1 MRIYQGRHNHNE
13 GLTQMLTNTE
23 QRLTAIREWLAQNNI
38 DALLVPHEDEYLGEY
53 VPAHNERLHWLTG
66 FTGSAGAAVI
76 TQDKAA
82 IFVDGRYT
90 VQVTK
95 EVPATLFE
103 YRHLIEEPALDWILE
118 SLPAQSKVAID
129 PRMHNANWLNQAQA
143 KLSAKHELAILENNP
158 IDELWSDRPSP
169 VVSQMILMPTE
180 SVGQSSESKR
190 KQIAEIVV
198 KAGADSAII
207 TALDSVAWLLNIRG
221 LDVSRLPVLLSHA
234 ILHSD
239 ASVEFFLDP
248 SRIPAEFDSHV
259 GQGVSVHHPESLQ
272 QQVEALSGKKVL
284 VDPVTSNS
292 WFKLVLQNS
301 GAEVISQADPCLMPK
316 AAKNAVEISG
326 MKACHIRDGVAM
338 VKFLTWLDAEVAVGN
353 LHNEAVLSDTL
364 EQFRR
369 EDPTLKDLS
378 FDTISAAGSNAA
390 MCHYNHENQPKPGQL
405 EMNTLYLVDSGG
417 QYLDGTTDIT
427 RTIAIGQPSKEMIKQ
442 FTLAL
447 KGHIGVARAR
457 FPKGTRG
464 YQIDTLARQHLWA
477 EGYDYDHGTG
487 HGVGHFLSVHE
498 GPQSISKRQ
507 IDVPLVEGM
516 VLSNEPGYYRADA
529 FGIRIENLELVVEIP
544 TNGDFPVLT
553 FESLTRCPID
563 QRNINVDM
571 LTRPELAWLNEY
583 HEKVWNDISPLVE
596 GDVKEWLRSAT
607 QPLTHS

>member
-1 MRIYQGRHNHNE
+1 MHNE
-13 GLTQMLTNTE
+13 TLSRVN
-23 QRLTAIREWLAQNNI
+23 AIREWLVQHNI

-76 TQDKAA
+76 TKDKAA

-95 EVPATLFE
+95 QVPGDLFE
-103 YRHLIEEPALDWILE
+103 YRHLIEEPALDWVLDN
-118 SLPAQSKVAID
+118 LPTNASVAID
-129 PRMHNANWLNQAQA
+129 PRMHSSAWLDMAQA
-143 KLSAKHELAILENNP
+143 KLAGKLELNILTNNP
-158 IDELWSDRPSP
+158 IDELWHDRPAP
-169 VVSQMILMPTE
+169 VVSDVRLMPTE
-180 SVGQSSESKR
+180 AVGQSSESKR
-190 KQIAEIVV
+190 QEIAQLVK
-198 KAGADSAII
+198 KAGADSAVI
-207 TALDSVAWLLNIRG
+207 TALDSICWLLNVRG

-239 ASVEFFLDP
+239 SSVEYFLE
-248 SRIPAEFDSHV
+248 PARLPADFDAHV
-259 GQGVSVHHPESLQ
+259 GTGVTVHHPEALQ
-272 QQVEALSGKKVL
+272 SRLEAMTGKKVL
-284 VDPVTSNS
+284 VDPAISNA

-301 GAEVISQADPCLMPK
+301 GASVIAAADPCLMPK
-316 AAKNAVEISG
+316 AAKNAVEIAG

-338 VKFLTWLDAEVAVGN
+338 SKFLCWLDAEVAAGN
-353 LHNEAVLSDTL
+353 LHDEATL
-364 EQFRR
+364 ADKLEAFRS
-369 EDPTLKDLS
+369 EDPTLMDLS
-378 FDTISAAGSNAA
+378 FDTISAAGGNAA
-390 MCHYNHENQPKPGQL
+390 MCHYNHENQPEPGKL
-405 EMNTLYLVDSGG
+405 ELNTLYLVDSGG

-427 RTIAIGQPSKEMIKQ
+427 RTIAIGQPSSEMKKQ

-498 GPQSISKRQ
+498 GPASISKKQ
-507 IDVPLVEGM
+507 IDVPLTEGM

-529 FGIRIENLELVVEIP
+529 FGIRIENLELVVETP
-544 TNGDFPVLT
+544 TNGDFPVLS

-563 QRNINVDM
+563 KRNINVDM
-571 LTRPELAWLNEY
+571 LTRPELAWLNDY
-583 HEKVWNDISPLVE
+583 HQKVWDEISPLVE
-596 GDVKEWLRSAT
+596 GNVKEWLRQAT
-607 QPLTHS
+607 LPVAHS

>member
-1 MRIYQGRHNHNE
+1 MHNE
-13 GLTQMLTNTE
+13 TLSRVN
-23 QRLTAIREWLAQNNI
+23 AIREWLVQHNI

-76 TQDKAA
+76 TKDKAA

-95 EVPATLFE
+95 QVPGDLFE
-103 YRHLIEEPALDWILE
+103 YRHLIEEPALDWVLDN
-118 SLPAQSKVAID
+118 LPTNASVAID
-129 PRMHNANWLNQAQA
+129 PRMHSSAWLDMAQA
-143 KLSAKHELAILENNP
+143 KLAGKLELNILTNNP
-158 IDELWSDRPSP
+158 IDELWHDRPAP
-169 VVSQMILMPTE
+169 VVSDVCLMPTE
-180 SVGQSSESKR
+180 AVGQSSESKR
-190 KQIAEIVV
+190 QEIAQLVK
-198 KAGADSAII
+198 KAGADSAVI
-207 TALDSVAWLLNIRG
+207 TALDSICWLLNVRG

-239 ASVEFFLDP
+239 SSVEYFLDP
-248 SRIPAEFDSHV
+248 ARLPAEFDAHV
-259 GQGVSVHHPESLQ
+259 GSGVTVHHPEALQ
-272 QQVEALSGKKVL
+272 ARLETLTGKNVL
-284 VDPVTSNS
+284 VDPATSNA

-301 GAEVISQADPCLMPK
+301 GASVIAAADPCLMPK
-316 AAKNAVEISG
+316 AAKNAVEIAG

-338 VKFLTWLDAEVAVGN
+338 SKFLCWLDAEVAAGN
-353 LHNEAVLSDTL
+353 LHDEATL
-364 EQFRR
+364 ADKLEAFRS
-369 EDPTLKDLS
+369 EDPTLMDLS
-378 FDTISAAGSNAA
+378 FDTISAAGGNAA
-390 MCHYNHENQPKPGQL
+390 MCHYNHENQPEPGKL
-405 EMNTLYLVDSGG
+405 ELNTLYLVDSGG

-427 RTIAIGQPSKEMIKQ
+427 RTIAIGQPSSEMKKQ

-498 GPQSISKRQ
+498 GPASISKKQ
-507 IDVPLVEGM
+507 IDVPLTEGM

-529 FGIRIENLELVVEIP
+529 FGIRIENLELVVETP
-544 TNGDFPVLT
+544 TNGDFPVLS

-563 QRNINVDM
+563 KRNINVDM
-571 LTRPELAWLNEY
+571 LTRPELAWLNDY
-583 HEKVWNDISPLVE
+583 HQKVWDEISPLVE
-596 GDVKEWLRSAT
+596 GDVKEWLRQAT
-607 QPLTHS
+607 LPLAHS

>member
-1 MRIYQGRHNHNE
+1 MHND
-13 GLTQMLTNTE
+13 TQSRVN
-23 QRLTAIREWLAQNNI
+23 AIREWLIQHNI
-38 DALLVPHEDEYLGEY
+38 DALLIPHEDEYLGEY

-66 FTGSAGAAVI
+66 FTGSAGAAVV
-76 TQDKAA
+76 TKDKAA

-95 EVPATLFE
+95 QVPADLFE
-103 YRHLIEEPALDWILE
+103 YRHLIEEPALDWILNNLVTNA
-118 SLPAQSKVAID
+118 SIAID
-129 PRMHNANWLNQAQA
+129 PRMHSSAWLDMAQS
-143 KLSAKHELAILENNP
+143 KLAGKLDLKTLVSNP
-158 IDELWSDRPSP
+158 IDELWHDRPAP
-169 VVSQMILMPTE
+169 VVSDVRLMPTE
-180 SVGQSSESKR
+180 TVGQSSESKR
-190 KQIAEIVV
+190 AEVAKLV
-198 KAGADSAII
+198 TQAGANSAVI
-207 TALDSVAWLLNIRG
+207 TALDSICWLLNVRG

-239 ASVEFFLDP
+239 ASVEYFLDP
-248 SRIPAEFDSHV
+248 ARLPADFDAHV
-259 GQGVSVHHPESLQ
+259 GSGVTVYHPEALQ
-272 QQVEALSGKKVL
+272 SRLEAMNGKQVL
-284 VDPVTSNS
+284 VDPAISNA
-292 WFKLVLQNS
+292 WFKLVLQNA
-301 GAEVISQADPCLMPK
+301 GASIVAAADPCLLPK
-316 AAKNAVEISG
+316 AAKNPVEIAG

-338 VKFLTWLDAEVAVGN
+338 SKFLCWLDAEVAAGH
-353 LHNEAVLSDTL
+353 LHDEATLSDRL
-364 EQFRR
+364 EAFRK

-390 MCHYNHENQPKPGQL
+390 MCHYNHENQAVPGKL

-427 RTIAIGQPSKEMIKQ
+427 RTIAIGQPSAEMIKQ

-498 GPQSISKRQ
+498 GPASISKRQ
-507 IDVPLVEGM
+507 IDVPLLEGM

-529 FGIRIENLELVVEIP
+529 FGIRIENLELVVETP
-544 TNGDFPVLT
+544 TQGDFSVLS

-563 QRNINVDM
+563 KRNINVDM
-571 LTRPELAWLNEY
+571 LTRPELAWLNAY
-583 HEKVWNDISPLVE
+583 HQKVWDEISPLVE
-596 GDVKEWLRSAT
+596 GDVKEWLRQAT
-607 QPLTHS
+607 LPVEHS